1 MVEAADRAV
10 STNHRQ
16 LPLQMLI
23 VVARS
28 CQDQA
33 GFGTVHPEAAVLP
46 AALGPDPLGRRHLRV
61 HCHQGPYHPRHRQ
74 TCPSA
79 WASSSAARMCLLSA
93 SPARWSIKGHCVPP
107 GHCINR
113 VTKLITRPH
122 TYHPLIRIVGSLS
135 LSLCNMLVCSHGLS
149 HCVRRC
155 VKHAC
160 HAQCSVDQVQTC
172 SDVRVITDLYVIE

>member
-1 MVEAADRAV
+1 MLL
-10 STNHRQ
+10 STSITHTYSH
-16 LPLQMLI
+16 I
-23 VVARS
+23 DYSVAIGIS
-28 CQDQA
+28 SLK
-33 GFGTVHPEAAVLP
+33 FGPSHDWI
-46 AALGPDPLGRRHLRV
+46 LGPLLPS
-61 HCHQGPYHPRHRQ
+61 GPMSSPASSTY

-107 GHCINR
+107 GHCIDR

-122 TYHPLIRIVGSLS
+122 TYHPLIHIVGSLS
-135 LSLCNMLVCSHGLS
+135 LSICNMLVCSHGLS